1 MFIGRIKKR
10 VFLITCLAAI
20 VALIIPCPSFGAKS
34 EKKYLITE
42 TELQS
47 ELMAFADRLASYL
60 HQALRDFERAPG
72 MQEMRPMVQKDVVI
86 SSASAIAIA
95 AEPDPGTA
103 ILDMVAMVS
112 MDKAGQEGE
121 NSSISLS
128 SGACC

>member
-1 MFIGRIKKR
+1 MFIGRIKKHA
-10 VFLITCLAAI
+10 FLITCLAAI
-20 VALIIPCPSFGAKS
+20 LALIIPCPSFSAKS

-47 ELMAFADRLASYL
+47 ERMAFADRLASYL

-86 SSASAIAIA
+86 SSASAFTIA

-103 ILDMVAMVS
+103 LLDMM
-112 MDKAGQEGE
+112 
-121 NSSISLS
+121 
-128 SGACC
+128 CT